1 MEELGFALDQLRAQR
16 QGPAG
21 LARRREARLAAMVA
35 HARTS
40 SPFYRHLYRD
50 VDLARVPATASGRSG
65 VVLTELPPV
74 TKQQLMANFDDW
86 VTDPA
91 VTRAGVEAFL
101 ADPSLVGTPFL
112 GRYFVCTTSGTTGHP
127 GIFVHDP
134 RSLAVSQAFTL
145 RIDLAWLSPKQLL
158 AMARRRLRWAAVV
171 GTGGHYAGAGWV
183 QWQRRRSRWRRRAF
197 RAFPVQQ
204 PPAALVAALNDY
216 DPAAITGYPSA
227 LALLAEE
234 QVAGRL
240 TVRPVVVELAGES
253 SGHEVRDRI
262 AEAFG
267 GVLHDAYAASE
278 FTPLAFDCARGWLH
292 VNSDWAILEPV
303 GADYR
308 PTPPGELSH
317 TVLLT
322 NLANRVQPI
331 IRYDLGDSVLA
342 KAGPC
347 GCGSPLPAIRVAGR
361 RDDVLRLRA
370 ADGSVVRVLPL
381 AIGSIVDGTPG
392 LHRGQLVQTGP
403 ETLRLR
409 LEPEPGADAAA
420 VWGAASAKLLA
431 YLAGLELENVDV
443 VRADEPPEQS
453 GRSGKFRQVIARLP
467 G

>member
-1 MEELGFALDQLRAQR
+1 LEELGIALDQLRAQR

-50 VDLARVPATASGRSG
+50 VAPARASGGG
-65 VVLTELPPV
+65 VVLAELPPV
-74 TKQQLMANFDDW
+74 TKQVLMENFDDW

-112 GRYFVCTTSGTTGHP
+112 GQFFVCTTSGTTGHP

-134 RSLAVSQAFTL
+134 HSLAVSQAFTL
-145 RIDLAWLSPKQLL
+145 RIDLAWLSPAELL

-183 QWQRRRSRWRRRAF
+183 QWQRRRSRLRRHVF

-204 PPAALVAALNDY
+204 PLAELVADLNDY
-216 DPAAITGYPSA
+216 DPSAITGYPSA

-240 TVRPVVVELAGES
+240 KVQPVVVELAGES
-253 SGHEVRDRI
+253 CGPEVRTRI
-262 AEAFG
+262 VEAFG
-267 GVLHDAYAASE
+267 GALHDAYAASE

-303 GADYR
+303 GADCQ
-308 PTPPGELSH
+308 PTPPGEPSH

-361 RDDVLRLRA
+361 SDDVLQVRA
-370 ADGSVVRVLPL
+370 ADGTTVRILPL
-381 AIGSIVDGTPG
+381 AIGSVVDGTPG
-392 LHRGQLVQTGP
+392 LHRSQLVQTGP
-403 ETLRLR
+403 ATLRLR

-420 VWGAASAKLLA
+420 VWGAASAKLLD
-431 YLAGLELENVDV
+431 YLAGLELGNVDV

-453 GRSGKFRQVIARLP
+453 GLSGKFRQVIARLP
-467 G
+467 E

>member
-1 MEELGFALDQLRAQR
+1 MARLLEELGFALDQLRAQR

-21 LARRREARLAAMVA
+21 LARRREARLAAIVT

-50 VDLARVPATASGRSG
+50 VAPAGPSDG
-65 VVLTELPPV
+65 VVLAELPPV
-74 TKQQLMANFDDW
+74 TKQELMANFDDW

-91 VTRAGVEAFL
+91 VTRAGVEAFI

-112 GRYFVCTTSGTTGHP
+112 DRYFVCTTSGTTGHP

-134 RSLAVSQAFTL
+134 RSLAVSQSFVL
-145 RIDLAWLSPKQLL
+145 RIDLAWLSPAELL
-158 AMARRRLRWAAVV
+158 AMARRGLRWAAVV

-183 QWQRRRSRWRRRAF
+183 QWQRRRGRWRRRAF

-204 PPAALVAALNDY
+204 PLARLVAALNDY
-216 DPAAITGYPSA
+216 DPSAVTGYPSA

-234 QVAGRL
+234 QLAGRL
-240 TVRPVVVELAGES
+240 RLKPVVVELAGES
-253 SGHEVRDRI
+253 CGPDVRARI

-267 GVLHDAYAASE
+267 GAVHDAYAASE

-303 GADYR
+303 GADYQ

-342 KAGPC
+342 KAGLC

-370 ADGSVVRVLPL
+370 ADGTTVRVLPL
-381 AIGSIVDGTPG
+381 AIGSVVDGTPG
-392 LHRGQLVQTGP
+392 LHRSQLVQTGP
-403 ETLRLR
+403 ATLRLR
-409 LEPEPGADAAA
+409 IEPEPGANAAA
-420 VWGAASAKLLA
+420 VWGVVSSKLLN
-431 YLAGLELENVDV
+431 YLAGLELGNVDV
-443 VRADEPPEQS
+443 VHADEPPEQS
-453 GRSGKFRQVIARLP
+453 GLSGKFRQVIVRLP

>member
-1 MEELGFALDQLRAQR
+1 MVRLFEELGIALDQLRAQR

-21 LARRREARLAAMVA
+21 LARRREARLAAMLT

-50 VDLARVPATASGRSG
+50 VAPARPSEGVLLAQ
-65 VVLTELPPV
+65 LPPV
-74 TKQQLMANFDDW
+74 TKQELMANFDDW
-86 VTDPA
+86 VTNPA
-91 VTRAGVEAFL
+91 VTRAGVEAFI

-134 RSLAVSQAFTL
+134 RSLAVSQSFFL
-145 RIDLAWLSPKQLL
+145 RVDLAWLSPRELL
-158 AMARRRLRWAAVV
+158 AMARRGLRWAAVV

-197 RAFPVQQ
+197 QAFPVQQ
-204 PPAALVAALNDY
+204 PLAGLVAALNDFN
-216 DPAAITGYPSA
+216 PSAVTGYPSA

-234 QVAGRL
+234 QLAGRL
-240 TVRPVVVELAGES
+240 HLKPVVVELAGES
-253 SGHEVRDRI
+253 CGPDVRARI

-267 GVLHDAYAASE
+267 GAVHDAYAASE
-278 FTPLAFDCARGWLH
+278 FTPLAFDCDRGWLH

-303 GADYR
+303 GADYA
-308 PTPPGELSH
+308 PTPPGEPSH

-361 RDDVLRLRA
+361 RDDVLRLTA
-370 ADGSVVRVLPL
+370 ADGTTVRILPL
-381 AIGSIVDGTPG
+381 AIGSVVNETPG
-392 LHRGQLVQTGP
+392 LHRSQLVQTAP
-403 ETLRLR
+403 ATLRLR

-420 VWGAASAKLLA
+420 AWQAASAKLRE
-431 YLAGLELENVDV
+431 YLAGLELGNVDV
-443 VRADEPPEQS
+443 VRAEEPPEQS
-453 GRSGKFRQVIARLP
+453 GPSGKFRQVIARVP
-467 G
+467 E

>member
-1 MEELGFALDQLRAQR
+1 MVRLLEELGIALDQLRAQR

-21 LARRREARLAAMVA
+21 LARRREARLAAMLT

-50 VDLARVPATASGRSG
+50 VAPTRPSDG
-65 VVLTELPPV
+65 VVLAQLPPV
-74 TKQQLMANFDDW
+74 TKQELMANFDDW

-91 VTRAGVEAFL
+91 VTRAGVEAFI

-134 RSLAVSQAFTL
+134 RSLAVSQSFIL
-145 RIDLAWLSPKQLL
+145 RVDLAWLSPRELL
-158 AMARRRLRWAAVV
+158 AMARRGLRWAAVV

-183 QWQRRRSRWRRRAF
+183 QWQRRRSRLRRRAF
-197 RAFPVQQ
+197 QAFPVQQ
-204 PPAALVAALNDY
+204 PLAGLVAALNDFN
-216 DPAAITGYPSA
+216 PSAVTGYPSA

-234 QVAGRL
+234 QLAGRL
-240 TVRPVVVELAGES
+240 HLKPVVVELAGES
-253 SGHEVRDRI
+253 CGPDVRARI

-267 GVLHDAYAASE
+267 GAVHDAYAASE
-278 FTPLAFDCARGWLH
+278 FTPLAFDCDRGWLH

-303 GADYR
+303 GADYA
-308 PTPPGELSH
+308 PTPPGEPSH

-361 RDDVLRLRA
+361 RDDVLRLTA
-370 ADGSVVRVLPL
+370 AEGTTVRILPL
-381 AIGSIVDGTPG
+381 AIGSVVNETPG
-392 LHRGQLVQTGP
+392 LHRSQLVQTAP
-403 ETLRLR
+403 ATLRLR

-420 VWGAASAKLLA
+420 VWHAASAKLRE
-431 YLAGLELENVDV
+431 YLAGLELGNVDV
-443 VRADEPPEQS
+443 VRAEEPPEQS
-453 GRSGKFRQVIARLP
+453 GPSGKFRQVIARVP
-467 G
+467 E

>member
-1 MEELGFALDQLRAQR
+1 MARLLEELGIALDQLRAQH

-21 LARRREARLAAMVA
+21 LARRREARLAAIVT

-50 VDLARVPATASGRSG
+50 VAPARHSGG
-65 VVLTELPPV
+65 VVLAELPPV
-74 TKQQLMANFDDW
+74 TKQELMANFDDW

-91 VTRAGVEAFL
+91 VTRAGVEAFI
-101 ADPSLVGTPFL
+101 ADPALVGTPYL
-112 GRYFVCTTSGTTGHP
+112 DRYFVCTTSGTTGHP

-134 RSLAVSQAFTL
+134 RSLAVSQSFIL
-145 RIDLAWLSPKQLL
+145 RVDLAWLSPPDLL
-158 AMARRRLRWAAVV
+158 AMARRGLRWAAVV
-171 GTGGHYAGAGWV
+171 GTGAHYAGAGWV

-197 RAFPVQQ
+197 QAFPVQQ
-204 PPAALVAALNDY
+204 PLAELVAALNDY
-216 DPAAITGYPSA
+216 DPSAVTGYPSV

-234 QVAGRL
+234 QLAGRL
-240 TVRPVVVELAGES
+240 HLKPVVVELAGES
-253 SGHEVRDRI
+253 CGPDVRARI

-267 GVLHDAYAASE
+267 GAVHDAYAASE

-308 PTPPGELSH
+308 PTPPGEPSH

-361 RDDVLRLRA
+361 RDDVLRLLA
-370 ADGSVVRVLPL
+370 ADGTTVRVLPL
-381 AIGSIVDGTPG
+381 AVGSALDGTPG
-392 LHRGQLVQTGP
+392 LHRSQLVQTGP
-403 ETLRLR
+403 AALRLR
-409 LEPEPGADAAA
+409 LEREPGADAAA
-420 VWGAASAKLLA
+420 VWHAASRRLLE
-431 YLAGLELENVDV
+431 YLAGLELGNVDV
-443 VRADEPPEQS
+443 VRATEPPEQS
-453 GRSGKFRQVIARLP
+453 GLSGKFRQVIARVP
-467 G
+467 